1 MNDEDS
7 NFNLFYSSVE
17 TTHSSQI
24 IIDEINNFTINQNL
38 VTMIAE
44 DVNIFPSLPSINED
58 EISIQLDNSQPL
70 QVFNSP
76 IVINGVVFNDLS

>member
-7 NFNLFYSSVE
+7 NFNLFYSSEE
-17 TTHSSQI
+17 TTHSLQI
-24 IIDEINNFTINQNL
+24 IIDEIKNFTINQNL
-38 VTMIAE
+38 ATMIAE

-76 IVINGVVFNDLS
+76 IVINGVVFNDL